1 MLNDDNY
8 IHYNR
13 ITEYSQFADYV
24 LRKLGAPVVDINI
37 DPEQMQDRISDA
49 VQVYLETDLRLG
61 CGMLVGSYCNG

>member
-13 ITEYSQFADYV
+13 ITEYSQFVDYV

-37 DPEQMQDRISDA
+37 DPEQLQDRISDA
-49 VQVYLETDLRLG
+49 LQMYIEYDLRL
-61 CGMLVGSYCNG
+61 CC